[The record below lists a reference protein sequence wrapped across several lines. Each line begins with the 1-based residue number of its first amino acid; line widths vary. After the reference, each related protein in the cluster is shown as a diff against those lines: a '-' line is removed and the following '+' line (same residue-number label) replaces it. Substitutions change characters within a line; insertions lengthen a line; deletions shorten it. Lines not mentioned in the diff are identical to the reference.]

1 MRLKNDLKIKH
12 RSILTSEEAWAKS
25 VTFSVIKPRQ
35 ISVWE
40 FLIPI
45 IFIMNWMKDTQRRDM
60 FIQNL
65 LFTKKLALNA
75 AFDMVKNNKKRD
87 EVIESIRER
96 TDSILKA
103 EEVKEIYSETIRECQ
118 MKEIELL
125 IDHYLKLLR
134 SDGTDYES
142 LVLSS
147 YGRIDGY
154 KSFLETIKAAEQ
166 DVTLAAQETVGEKAD
181 KKMASEMKIASD
193 KIRSAKAERIF
204 K

>member
-1 MRLKNDLKIKH
+1 MKSDLKTKH
-12 RSILTSEEAWAKS
+12 RSILTSEESWAKS

-45 IFIMNWMKDTQRRDM
+45 IFIMTWMKNTQKRDM

-65 LFTKKLALNA
+65 LFTKKLALEA

-87 EVIESIRER
+87 EVIKLIRER
-96 TDSILKA
+96 TDNILKA
-103 EEVKEIYSETIRECQ
+103 DEVKEIYSETIRECQ

-125 IDHYLKLLR
+125 IDHYLKLLH

-147 YGRIDGY
+147 YGRIDDY
-154 KSFLETIKAAEQ
+154 KSFLESLKAAEQ
-166 DVTLAAQETVGEKAD
+166 DVTLAAQEMVGDKAD
-181 KKMASEMKIASD
+181 KSMAIAMKIASD